1 MWEYRREEVCGEKK
15 YNILISVISWPVPF
29 HNAVLVK
36 LQLIDWNVLVI
47 KVDKVFLLRVNFFSF
62 TAVII

>member
-15 YNILISVISWPVPF
+15 SNILISVISWPVPI
-29 HNAVLVK
+29 HNGILVI

-47 KVDKVFLLRVNFFSF
+47 KVDEYFYLE
-62 TAVII
+62 